1 MANDEY
7 DALQF
12 GKVLATLEA
21 QNRVLAEMHEDIE
34 KLFSMIHQMQQ
45 AESQRCRESKEKK
58 SAGEWG
64 REIIIAILGAVA
76 YFVFDSLMHGAGK

>member
-7 DALQF
+7 NALEF
-12 GKVLATLEA
+12 GKVLATLEG
-21 QNRVLAEMHEDIE
+21 QNKVLAEMHEDIE

-45 AESQRCRESKEKK
+45 AETQRCRESKEKK
-58 SAGEWG
+58 SVSDWG

-76 YFVFDSLMHGAGK
+76 YFVFDSLLHGVGK